1 MCIGHNTIARRN
13 SVTAQFLVLIQY
25 FLLALTVVKLVSTL
39 HTLKCNSRAYQST
52 IQWTI
57 YIPSMNEMG
66 EAQFSLETHR
76 KCYEGERI
84 SNLSGT
90 MAPERVV
97 TTVTV
102 K

>member
-1 MCIGHNTIARRN
+1 M
-13 SVTAQFLVLIQY
+13 
-25 FLLALTVVKLVSTL
+25 LALTVTKLISTL
-39 HTLKCNSRAYQST
+39 HTLKCNLRAYQST
-52 IQWTI
+52 IQWPI

-84 SNLSGT
+84 FNLSGT
-90 MAPERVV
+90 MTPERVV
-97 TTVTV
+97 TTVIV